1 MWQRIIVFQ
10 ERWAQTA
17 ETAAAGG
24 QCRGSVSAETE
35 VGLVVRTIYCCEDKE
50 PKIPSPQCPGSV
62 SVVTVLEAEFW
73 VASVA

>member
-1 MWQRIIVFQ
+1 MGTECRASI
-10 ERWAQTA
+10 EAQM
-17 ETAAAGG
+17 
-24 QCRGSVSAETE
+24 SAETE

-50 PKIPSPQCPGSV
+50 PKIPSPQCPSLV